1 MVWLSLSTYI
11 CFIVD
16 GDGKYERISGTRLGG
31 GTLFSFSYDELLEL
45 SHHGNNRITYL
56 NARFGLKRI
65 FFGGCSICGLVYTMD
80 TIYVAVHFR
89 RMSLPMCR
97 YCGSSSAINYC
108 WVARQPRICYGRS
121 NDYAYQT
128 RGHLQS
134 PICQFCGQN
143 PALIAC
149 YQENLKLCYQCF
161 VNHQICVPALH
172 TLHVIPFSSHMVCA
186 QPIGALGNR
195 AGRGAG
201 ERGQGGGRG
210 HDSDG
215 GNKRPR
221 TVIGPEMPLL
231 QLLDKPGPSQP
242 HSHRQAGIMN
252 LDLMFHQST
261 LAALEEQI
269 IRSYGGTRLPRGL
282 GIGTRLP
289 LLINLQHTSSSGS
302 NSIENCITDVI
313 AGSTSVSG
321 TQLLR
326 KSTGE
331 ALLALIKAAK
341 ESLRKILVLGDFF
354 EYPLDGNM
362 HCTDRFAVMF
372 SGYLDDVEAQ
382 HENVAEFL
390 TKELKYLD
398 AFGDVDMPEEVM
410 SRSIFTAILSQ
421 LLDEIHPKPADLV
434 SGVWD
439 YVEAVLSLVITKY
452 SDNFPQIQSS
462 LKRAGQ
468 SLISRMKEQSGNR
481 VAEILETEKLTDYT
495 CNRTYM
501 TSWTEKMNEQQ
512 SFINAVL
519 HDGSKPA
526 YFSLTGFGDV
536 QISHLRKYHAHLLQ
550 KAFGLKMRI
559 AAYWPLVSQRIVD
572 SISLHLQLSVNYLVN
587 SRFETEIL
595 AEMVDFWGG
604 GRVERMLRGGELE
617 KEVMESSIGLLKDTV
632 DVV

>member
-161 VNHQICVPALH
+161 VNHLICVPALH

-321 TQLLR
+321 
-326 KSTGE
+326 STGG
-331 ALLALIKAAK
+331 ALLALMKAVK
-341 ESLRKILVLGDFF
+341 ESLRKILVLGDFS

-410 SRSIFTAILSQ
+410 SRSVFTAILSQ
-421 LLDEIHPKPADLV
+421 LLDEIHPKPADFV

-501 TSWTEKMNEQQ
+501 TSWTQKMNEQQ

-550 KAFGLKMRI
+550 KAFVMKMRI

-604 GRVERMLRGGELE
+604 GRVERMLRGGEQE
-617 KEVMESSIGLLKDTV
+617 KEIMESSIGLLKDTV